1 MMGHPPLE
9 FSDCYLD
16 SPDFRERLKCYEEEL
31 GRTSRFLKEV
41 IKDGNNVISTIKN
54 YSLAVQK
61 FSQTLQCF
69 QFDFIGDSLTD
80 DEINIAE
87 SFREFAGLLQEVEDE
102 RMMLVQNACDL
113 LIKPLEKFRKEQIGV
128 TKADEH
134 LDREKLSFYES
145 SVDYVYQ
152 IQQVQ
157 DRKKFD
163 VVEPV
168 LAFLHSLFTLN
179 NLTVEMTQDFMPYKQ
194 ELQLSLQN
202 TRNHFESTREEME
215 ELMKRMKNSPQVCK
229 IPGQPTVEGYLYS
242 QEKWALGVT
251 WVKNYCKYQKES
263 KILTM
268 NPVEQKPGAKQ
279 GTTEFKLKS
288 CIRRKSE
295 SIDKRFCFDIET
307 NERPG
312 TVTLQALSE
321 SNRKQWMEA
330 MDGKEPVRTALLIVL
345 ISPLPPAGHIVHY
358 LCAAVCVAAC
368 SM

>member
-1 MMGHPPLE
+1 
-9 FSDCYLD
+9 
-16 SPDFRERLKCYEEEL
+16 
-31 GRTSRFLKEV
+31 
-41 IKDGNNVISTIKN
+41 
-54 YSLAVQK
+54 
-61 FSQTLQCF
+61 
-69 QFDFIGDSLTD
+69 
-80 DEINIAE
+80 
-87 SFREFAGLLQEVEDE
+87 
-102 RMMLVQNACDL
+102 
-113 LIKPLEKFRKEQIGV
+113 
-128 TKADEH
+128 
-134 LDREKLSFYES
+134 
-145 SVDYVYQ
+145 
-152 IQQVQ
+152 
-157 DRKKFD
+157 
-163 VVEPV
+163 
-168 LAFLHSLFTLN
+168 
-179 NLTVEMTQDFMPYKQ
+179 MTQDFMPYKQ

-251 WVKNYCKYQKES
+251 WVKNYCKYQKET

-321 SNRKQWMEA
+321 PNRKQWMEA
-330 MDGKEPVRTALLIVL
+330 MDGKEPVRAPLQSVL
-345 ISPLPPAGHIVHY
+345 ISLLPPAAHIVHY
-358 LCAAVCVAAC
+358 LCAAF